1 MIIPYP
7 SHLNPGEASL
17 IRVNMEKPSLTYL
30 KELSNGNST
39 FEMKIFK
46 ILIEELPEEYNAY
59 QNAIRTKN
67 FYWAADIVHKIKQKV
82 AFFQMHA
89 SVSIS
94 EEHESSL
101 RSGKLKYQSDFQEIV
116 TKILKFLPEHYD

>member
-17 IRVNMEKPSLTYL
+17 IRVNME
-30 KELSNGNST
+30 
-39 FEMKIFK
+39 
-46 ILIEELPEEYNAY
+46 
-59 QNAIRTKN
+59 NAIRTKN
-67 FYWAADIVHKIKQKV
+67 FYWAADIVNKIKQKV